1 MRKTLNF
8 IYEYQFVPV
17 LMKNIYRLVNSRKVR
32 NANTI
37 AEKVAGYFHT
47 KGVHDRIFD
56 YYYIVEDKE
65 EPIYNVVQNIIMSV
79 EEITSRRKSMMLGFI
94 MIRRKEIITQHGE
107 RNL

>member
-47 KGVHDRIFD
+47 KGVHDGIFD

-79 EEITSRRKSMMLGFI
+79 EGIKDLNL
-94 MIRRKEIITQHGE
+94 TQEEYDAGLHYDSAE